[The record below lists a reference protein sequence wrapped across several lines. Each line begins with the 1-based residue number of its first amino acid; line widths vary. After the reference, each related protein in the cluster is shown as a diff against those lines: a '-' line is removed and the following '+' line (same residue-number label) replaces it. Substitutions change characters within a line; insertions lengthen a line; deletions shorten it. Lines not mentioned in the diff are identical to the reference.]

1 MNNPIYNLISA
12 LGTFVTSLV
21 TGAIRFY
28 KRYILFTLKNLSI
41 YFINYNKKSFSSVK
55 TFLVRAFIL
64 IASVISGVA
73 VIINTRSTK
82 VEATKV
88 ILNGDTVGYIKTEE
102 SAEKIE
108 KSTLKKLNTKT
119 DYEIEF
125 KATKTEP
132 YNILSDEALSGLLV
146 QKIAPDYIKV
156 CEVYI
161 DDRLICAVEEQ
172 LTAHSVIN
180 ELLEAEKKKN
190 KKASVS
196 FAETISPETISF

>member
-55 TFLVRAFIL
+55 TFFVRAIVFIL
-64 IASVISGVA
+64 IASVVSGVA

-88 ILNGDTVGYIKTEE
+88 ILNGDTVGYIKSEE

-108 KSTLKKLNTKT
+108 KSTLKKLN
-119 DYEIEF
+119 
-125 KATKTEP
+125 
-132 YNILSDEALSGLLV
+132 
-146 QKIAPDYIKV
+146 
-156 CEVYI
+156 
-161 DDRLICAVEEQ
+161 
-172 LTAHSVIN
+172 
-180 ELLEAEKKKN
+180 KK
-190 KKASVS
+190 
-196 FAETISPETISF
+196 